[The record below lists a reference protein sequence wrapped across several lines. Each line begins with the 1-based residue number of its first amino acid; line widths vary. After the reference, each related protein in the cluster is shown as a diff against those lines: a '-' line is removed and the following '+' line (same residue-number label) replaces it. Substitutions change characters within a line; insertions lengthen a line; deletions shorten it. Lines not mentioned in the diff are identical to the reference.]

1 MKYQII
7 GSSLVITSALEQ
19 HIQKHFGKLE
29 KHSAPSLAHVEL
41 IDHLHKKHGD
51 KFSCKV
57 EWETLSKNYNVDAHG
72 EDMYKV
78 IIEASK
84 KLNVLL
90 SKAHSRKASL

>member
-1 MKYQII
+1 MKYQIV

-19 HIQKHFGKLE
+19 HIEKHFNKLA
-29 KHSAPSLAHVEL
+29 KRAPVSLVHVEL

-57 EWETLSKNYNVDAHG
+57 EWVVGSKNYNVDAHG

-78 IIEASK
+78 IIKASK
-84 KLNVLL
+84 KLGTILA
-90 SKAHSRKASL
+90 KAHSRSSTK

>member
-1 MKYQII
+1 MKYQIV
-7 GSSLVITSALEQ
+7 GSSLVVTPALEQ
-19 HIQKHFGKLE
+19 HIEKHFKKLE
-29 KHSAPSLAHVEL
+29 KRFASTLAHFEL

-57 EWETLSKNYNVDAHG
+57 VWETLSKNYNVAAHG

-84 KLNVLL
+84 KLGTIL
-90 SKAHSRKASL
+90 SKEHSRKSSL